1 MNACFKHLSLIV
13 FINLRLNPFDCD
25 LMAQR
30 YHDAIEMS
38 DEERK
43 QMHDD
48 VVNVVKMFSLS
59 KSVREICESIDFQ
72 SEVA

>member
-1 MNACFKHLSLIV
+1 
-13 FINLRLNPFDCD
+13 
-25 LMAQR
+25 MAQR

-48 VVNVVKMFSLS
+48 VVNVVKMFSL
-59 KSVREICESIDFQ
+59 KPHYNNKIVITK
-72 SEVA
+72 